1 MWKRQF
7 ERVTG
12 EFVLGARLKDGV
24 EGSNVGAGDFA
35 FDDPDCGSW
44 SWRGL
49 VEGDG
54 DMSGGGAGKPW

>member
-1 MWKRQF
+1 M
-7 ERVTG
+7 
-12 EFVLGARLKDGV
+12 LGARLKDGV